1 MTKPEIKAIVL
12 TFVALSVLTVAT
24 CFVLGALNA
33 DGTAWGLAAMILVG
47 FGGFVL
53 SMVMMHF
60 WPPEEGSKG
69 GRG

>member
-1 MTKPEIKAIVL
+1 MTKPEIKAILL
-12 TFVALSVLTVAT
+12 TFAGLSVLTVAT

-33 DGTAWGLAAMILVG
+33 DGTAWGLATMILVAL
-47 FGGFVL
+47 GGFVL
-53 SMVMMHF
+53 SLVMMHF